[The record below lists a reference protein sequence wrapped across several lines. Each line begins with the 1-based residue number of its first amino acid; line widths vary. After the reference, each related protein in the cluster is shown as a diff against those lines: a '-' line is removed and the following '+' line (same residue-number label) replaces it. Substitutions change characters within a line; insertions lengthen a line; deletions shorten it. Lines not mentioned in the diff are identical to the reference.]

1 MALSPRDIELYAARI
16 RLHFEPELRD
26 AAYGIALPLAR
37 LCGARI
43 KALRPQTTL
52 TEIRD
57 WVGMSHTHTDR
68 LTDTAPLAAPE
79 DLGWDAA
86 ERFGL
91 LRGPSATR
99 LRRMMTGFIETARVQ
114 LIREELALRS
124 GRTTFRQ
131 WVLSRARRRRAA

>member
-1 MALSPRDIELYAARI
+1 MALSQRDIELYAARV

-52 TEIRD
+52 AEIRD
-57 WVGMSHTHTDR
+57 WVGMTRARTDT
-68 LTDTAPLAAPE
+68 LADTAPLAPPE

-86 ERFGL
+86 DRFGL
-91 LRGPSATR
+91 LRGPSAAR

-114 LIREELALRS
+114 LIREELVLRS

-131 WVLSRARRRRAA
+131 WVVSRPRPRRAA